1 MSVFK
6 TPNYDRIK
14 ALVIARDKDT
24 AGFEYLKFELKTM
37 KNLIE
42 EIDRLIA
49 DNERLRKMVK

>member
-6 TPNYDRIK
+6 TPNYDRVK
-14 ALVIARDKDT
+14 AFVIARDKDT
-24 AGFEYLKFELKTM
+24 AVFEYLKFELKTM

-42 EIDRLIA
+42 EIDRIIE

>member
-1 MSVFK
+1 MFK

-14 ALVIARDKDT
+14 AFVIARDKDT
-24 AGFEYLKFELKTM
+24 AGFEHLKFELKTM

-42 EIDRLIA
+42 EIDRLIE

>member
-14 ALVIARDKDT
+14 VFVIARDKDT
-24 AGFEYLKFELKTM
+24 AGFEHLKFELKTM

-42 EIDRLIA
+42 EIDRLIE

>member
-24 AGFEYLKFELKTM
+24 AGFEYLKFELKAM

-42 EIDRLIA
+42 EVDRLIE

>member
-1 MSVFK
+1 MFK

-14 ALVIARDKDT
+14 VFVIARDKDT

-42 EIDRLIA
+42 EIDRLIE

>member
-1 MSVFK
+1 MALVK

-14 ALVIARDKDT
+14 AFVIARDKDT
-24 AGFEYLKFELKTM
+24 AGFEHLKFELKTM

-42 EIDRLIA
+42 EIDRLIE